1 MECKDLNND
10 KASLDLKS
18 SLQEMTFSDDE
29 FMAFPDVMKAELLKA
44 DNECAWRAVN
54 YKVVANAFLNDNR
67 IRYKADFCGIE
78 LEDLKGEFYAMV
90 MRPGNMDKLVAKCE
104 KSLVGVFRSELWGYV
119 TAVYRKKLNREKR
132 EVDWPVDEEGRPMD
146 FVANSRSPE
155 QEAERKDKVKTARR
169 ALLAGYDDD
178 RLGVFVVLLRTQG
191 MDYAEICDQLE
202 LSSETAVRQMYSRAI
217 KLLKEKRRKIEKG
230 V

>member
-67 IRYKADFCGIE
+67 IRYKADFQATTWHERYSYDLQNAYE
-78 LEDLKGEFYAMV
+78 LAFVLHNGVWYAAAMS
-90 MRPGNMDKLVAKCE
+90 A
-104 KSLVGVFRSELWGYV
+104 
-119 TAVYRKKLNREKR
+119 A
-132 EVDWPVDEEGRPMD
+132 
-146 FVANSRSPE
+146 
-155 QEAERKDKVKTARR
+155 
-169 ALLAGYDDD
+169 AG
-178 RLGVFVVLLRTQG
+178 
-191 MDYAEICDQLE
+191 
-202 LSSETAVRQMYSRAI
+202 
-217 KLLKEKRRKIEKG
+217 
-230 V
+230 